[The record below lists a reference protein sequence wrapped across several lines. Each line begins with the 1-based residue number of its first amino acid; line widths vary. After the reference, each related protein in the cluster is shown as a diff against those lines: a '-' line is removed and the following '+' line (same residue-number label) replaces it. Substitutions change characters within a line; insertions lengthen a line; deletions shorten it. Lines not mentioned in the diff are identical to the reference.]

1 VELFK
6 SYSVKPADIQRDW
19 HVIDATGQTL
29 GRLSTQIA
37 TLIRGKHKPAF
48 SPHMDNGD
56 FVVVINAAKIRVS
69 GKKLEQKFYY
79 HHSQYPGGLSAVQ
92 LAEMLRTHPTRV
104 IEHSVRGMIP
114 DNKLGD
120 QIIKK
125 LKVYAGPTHPHAR
138 HIQGLERIKEK
149 NAAAAGR

>member
-1 VELFK
+1 MELFK
-6 SYSVKPADIQRDW
+6 TYSVKPADIHRDW

-37 TLIRGKHKPAF
+37 TLIRGKHKPSF

-56 FVVVINAAKIRVS
+56 FVVVINAGKIRVT
-69 GKKLEQKFYY
+69 GHKMEQKFYY
-79 HHSQYPGGLSAVQ
+79 SHSGYPGGLRSVQ
-92 LAEMLRTHPTRV
+92 LDEMLRTHPTRV

-138 HIQGLERIKEK
+138 HIAGLERIKEK
-149 NAAAAGR
+149 NAQAVGS